1 MTTGLLLALFLT
13 LQQTAEPPTATLQGT
28 VVRAGTSEGLSK
40 AAVELYSADVGSL
53 SDYDFNA
60 AILDFMRGR
69 QKTYTATTDTKGAFS
84 LSGIPPGNYRLSAK
98 RNGFVRAEYGQRGL
112 NEQGAILRV
121 VAGERLAD
129 AKVSMRPAP
138 TISGTVRDENE
149 KPVPFASVQALAVE
163 YQPGGA
169 RRYRL
174 VQSVNT
180 DERGDYRLFWLS
192 PGEYFVAVDHSLGAI
207 HEALMVFPQVNPNLA
222 RPEVDY
228 PMFYYPNTAD
238 IAAARTVRVRDS
250 LDVPAI
256 DFKIRRMPLATI
268 RGAVRNIPAGSR
280 DNEFPLGL
288 FPTAVVGGNG
298 LFRYRPDAEG
308 KFEIPNVS
316 PGSYVIRALHSAPN
330 QTMGAA
336 LLPIVVSDR
345 DIENIVVSLTP
356 SIQARGRFLV
366 EGSSGP
372 IPFDVTVVLPR
383 LTARVGAVNISMRLR
398 PDGTLDTPTP
408 LMPGDFDVSIVGLPT
423 DYYLKQVLAESGDAL
438 KAGVHVT
445 QSPFALDL
453 VVSRHSGVFSGKV
466 EAGLG
471 SAAPGAVVV
480 LVPEEGLRHRGD
492 RYRRVTADTDG
503 KFRLASVPPGRYT
516 AFAFDEVSSDAY
528 YNPEFL
534 LRYQT
539 RGTSVMIEENQDRT
553 QDLRLIPAEQ

>member
-1 MTTGLLLALFLT
+1 MSGLLFALILT
-13 LQQTAEPPTATLQGT
+13 LQQSVDPPTATLQGT

-53 SDYDFNA
+53 GDYDFNG
-60 AILDFMRGR
+60 AILDFMKGR
-69 QKTYTATTDTKGAFS
+69 QKTYTATTDAKGAFS

-112 NEQGAILRV
+112 NDQGALLRV
-121 VAGERLAD
+121 LAGERLAD
-129 AKVSMRPAP
+129 SKISMQPAP

-149 KPVPFASVQALAVE
+149 RPVPFASVLALAVE

-192 PGEYFVAVDHSLGAI
+192 PGDYFVAVDHSLGAM
-207 HEALMVFPQVNPNLA
+207 HEVLTVFPQVNPNLA

-228 PMFYYPNTAD
+228 PMFYYPSTPD
-238 IAAARTVRVRDS
+238 IANARAVRVRES

-256 DFKIRRMPLATI
+256 DFKIRHMPLATI
-268 RGAVRNIPAGSR
+268 RGVVRNIPAGSR
-280 DNEFPLGL
+280 GNEFPLGL
-288 FPTAVVGGNG
+288 FPTTVVGGNG
-298 LFRYRPDAEG
+298 TFRHRPDAEG

-316 PGSYVIRALHSAPN
+316 PGSYVLRAIHQAAN

-336 LLPIVVSDR
+336 LLPIEVSGR
-345 DIENIVVSLTP
+345 DIDNIVVSLSP
-356 SIQARGRFLV
+356 SIQVRGRLLV

-372 IPFDVTVVLPR
+372 IPFDVAVVLPR
-383 LTARVGAVNISMRLR
+383 FTARVGGVNVSMRAR
-398 PDGTLDTPTP
+398 PDGTIDTPTP

-423 DYYLKQVLAESGDAL
+423 DYYLKQVIVESGDVL
-438 KAGVHVT
+438 KTGVHVA

-453 VVSRHSGVFSGKV
+453 VVSRHSGVLSGKV

-471 SAAPGAVVV
+471 SAASGAVVV

-492 RYRRVTADTDG
+492 RYRRVTADTEG

-539 RGTSVMIEENQDRT
+539 RGIGVTIEENQNRT
-553 QDLRLIPAEQ
+553 QDLLLIPAEQ